1 MSSPAEPP
9 KASKLGT
16 ENDVLAE
23 STELQ
28 PTGAEVAASR
38 WSPASIARIA
48 FGRYTILWLLA
59 AFVVVVSLTNEHF
72 ATSENITS
80 VLRQSSYAGIAAA
93 AMTLLIISEAFDLSV
108 GSMLGVCGI
117 ATVTLVPEVGIAG
130 ALVGAV
136 LVGGALGSVNGL
148 IITRLRIPTLVTT
161 LGTLYVF
168 LALGFIWT
176 KGDVKAVSDTGF
188 LELGLSEVVGL
199 PLPFI
204 VMIGVYVG
212 ATVLLKYTN
221 YGRMVRSVGTNERAA
236 YFAGVPV
243 SRIRLV
249 TFILVGVCVGV
260 AAFLQTA
267 QLSSATPTVGE
278 GYELTVIA
286 VVVLGGTSLAGGRGT
301 LLGSFCAALFFS
313 VLSNALNLYGVG
325 SYWSYVAV
333 GAVLI
338 TALALDAGR
347 ARLLRTPLASE
358 AD

>member
-176 KGDVKAVSDTGF
+176 KGDVKAVSDTG
-188 LELGLSEVVGL
+188 L
-199 PLPFI
+199 
-204 VMIGVYVG
+204 
-212 ATVLLKYTN
+212 
-221 YGRMVRSVGTNERAA
+221 
-236 YFAGVPV
+236 
-243 SRIRLV
+243 
-249 TFILVGVCVGV
+249 
-260 AAFLQTA
+260 
-267 QLSSATPTVGE
+267 
-278 GYELTVIA
+278 
-286 VVVLGGTSLAGGRGT
+286 
-301 LLGSFCAALFFS
+301 
-313 VLSNALNLYGVG
+313 
-325 SYWSYVAV
+325 
-333 GAVLI
+333 
-338 TALALDAGR
+338 
-347 ARLLRTPLASE
+347 
-358 AD
+358 